1 MQVRHADA
9 PCRRAEPWPN
19 TFFPLQL
26 GVEGPS
32 VTQLAEHLLMLSTL
46 ACATEVPKQTAAET
60 SGGDGDLTQPRS
72 FFRRSVTPTPVDGE
86 DQSSP
91 DSPGDH
97 CRTPEQG
104 PETLL
109 PVSRLAVSSLASE
122 TTTIAAKNGPRF
134 STLALALPSHTS
146 AAALYASL
154 VMHVG
159 HAPGLLSLVAGVAQ
173 CDPAYILSL
182 AQVRRA
188 MGNTVELLV
197 TF

>member
-1 MQVRHADA
+1 M
-9 PCRRAEPWPN
+9 
-19 TFFPLQL
+19 
-26 GVEGPS
+26 
-32 VTQLAEHLLMLSTL
+32 TQLAEHLLMLSTL
-46 ACATEVPKQTAAET
+46 ACATEKPEQTAAET

-122 TTTIAAKNGPRF
+122 TTTTIAAKNGPRF
-134 STLALALPSHTS
+134 STLALALPSHSS
-146 AAALYASL
+146 ATALYASL

-159 HAPGLLSLVAGVAQ
+159 HAPELLGLVAGVAQ
-173 CDPAYILSL
+173 CDPVYILSL
-182 AQVRRA
+182 AQVRRV
-188 MGNTVELLV
+188 MENTVKLLV